1 MNRLIRH
8 CVLALSAS
16 AILSTNV
23 LAADAASCQ
32 NVRMGVV
39 NWTDVIATSAMAQ
52 VLLDGAP
59 PAARQAAAHHALHR
73 RHGLRSKAQCWDL
86 FALSRHLEARFKQIR
101 VEVADRVEHIDAVVV
116 LRNRSQRRIDLCIVE
131 TTNAHRM
138 ANCSSHLSIFFKA
151 STGDSDGEIGRAEDG
166 IDVKHVG

>member
-1 MNRLIRH
+1 MNRLISR

-52 VLLDGAP
+52 VLLDGLGYKTKQTSASQQIIFAGIRDQRLDLFLGYWNPLMTRPSRRSSTPSKSRSSKNPAWKTPAP
-59 PAARQAAAHHALHR
+59 PWRCRLI
-73 RHGLRSKAQCWDL
+73 WP
-86 FALSRHLEARFKQIR
+86 
-101 VEVADRVEHIDAVVV
+101 
-116 LRNRSQRRIDLCIVE
+116 
-131 TTNAHRM
+131 T
-138 ANCSSHLSIFFKA
+138 
-151 STGDSDGEIGRAEDG
+151 RA
-166 IDVKHVG
+166 